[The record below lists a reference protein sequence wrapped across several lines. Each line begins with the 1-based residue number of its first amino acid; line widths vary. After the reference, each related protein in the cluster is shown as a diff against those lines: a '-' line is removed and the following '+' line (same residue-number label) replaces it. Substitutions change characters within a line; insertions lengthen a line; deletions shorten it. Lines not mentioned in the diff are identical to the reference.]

1 MNNAHT
7 FNPFLCLN
15 TIHNGSQAA
24 VLVGCGLFNPADALE
39 SEPPK
44 TIRLVA
50 RPLDRS
56 GAQLCNTPGA
66 RFRSR
71 VWTRIR
77 PRLIQNTQNVKQTWS
92 SF

>member
-24 VLVGCGLFNPADALE
+24 VLVGCGVSNPADILRGEAPRPSTCWRGPWTVRAL
-39 SEPPK
+39 SFA
-44 TIRLVA
+44 TRRGGF
-50 RPLDRS
+50 RP
-56 GAQLCNTPGA
+56 
-66 RFRSR
+66 R

-77 PRLIQNTQNVKQTWS
+77 PRFMQNNKKVKPTWS
-92 SF
+92 